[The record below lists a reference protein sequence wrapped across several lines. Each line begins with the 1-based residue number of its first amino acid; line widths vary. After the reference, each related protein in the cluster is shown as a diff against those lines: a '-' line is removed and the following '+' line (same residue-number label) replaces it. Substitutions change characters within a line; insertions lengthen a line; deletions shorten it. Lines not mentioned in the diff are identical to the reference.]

1 LDFLLREY
9 IRKTVAPPGGNP
21 GWFPSAFRSMKELN
35 TIFIQKIQMS
45 VREAAE
51 KHRKQIGM
59 NGRTG
64 FVDPACIDTYTFRP

>member
-1 LDFLLREY
+1 
-9 IRKTVAPPGGNP
+9 
-21 GWFPSAFRSMKELN
+21 MKELN